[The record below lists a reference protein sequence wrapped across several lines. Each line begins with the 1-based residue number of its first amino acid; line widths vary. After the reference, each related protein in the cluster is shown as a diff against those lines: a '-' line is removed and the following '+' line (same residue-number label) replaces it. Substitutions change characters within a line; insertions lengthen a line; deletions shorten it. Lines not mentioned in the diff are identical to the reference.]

1 MPRLSSPPGPCPL
14 CGRPMLPGPSL
25 NEHHLMPRRYGGR
38 ETVTMHRVCHG
49 KIHAVLSEAELRD
62 HYHTVESL
70 RAHPELAAFIRWIAR
85 KPPEFIDGHAGGRGR
100 RKR

>member
-1 MPRLSSPPGPCPL
+1 
-14 CGRPMLPGPSL
+14 MLPGPSL

-49 KIHAVLSEAELRD
+49 KIHAVLTEAELRD
-62 HYHTVESL
+62 HFHTVESL
-70 RAHPELAAFIRWIAR
+70 REHPDLSAFIQWIAR
-85 KPPEFIDGHAGGRGR
+85 KPPEFMDGHAGGRGR